1 MDPLFDDQAPTVE
14 ATLQPMPQMIG
25 MRQEE
30 FDREIREARE
40 AGAAAQVAR
49 FKATAADAR
58 VKGKEGFALRLACEA
73 PSMSADAIGA
83 MCELT
88 PASPARLS
96 LAERSAETGAEA
108 VSSAPGPRADPAA
121 AGWDAAITRT
131 NANTQADTRR
141 ARA

>member
-1 MDPLFDDQAPTVE
+1 
-14 ATLQPMPQMIG
+14 MP
-25 MRQEE
+25 
-30 FDREIREARE
+30 
-40 AGAAAQVAR
+40 
-49 FKATAADAR
+49 ADA
-58 VKGKEGFALRLACEA
+58 V
-73 PSMSADAIGA
+73 GA

-88 PASPARLS
+88 PASSAHLS

-108 VSSAPGPRADPAA
+108 ISSSPGPRADPAA

>member
-1 MDPLFDDQAPTVE
+1 
-14 ATLQPMPQMIG
+14 MP
-25 MRQEE
+25 
-30 FDREIREARE
+30 
-40 AGAAAQVAR
+40 
-49 FKATAADAR
+49 ADA
-58 VKGKEGFALRLACEA
+58 V
-73 PSMSADAIGA
+73 GA

-88 PASPARLS
+88 PANPARLT

-108 VSSAPGPRADPAA
+108 ISSAPGTSRADPAA